1 MHLWISQSSSFPESR
16 LAVQAQERG
25 VIISFPRYFT
35 FPAFPTFPTFPFW
48 LCQNSLKPWPSRNS
62 EFSHEKWWIFP
73 YQHSQPLLTF
83 HFPMV
88 FPWFSHGCGRVF
100 VLNRPKSTQ
109 ILCTD
114 GTPIGN
120 LQLLQD
126 CHQVLEALA
135 LSPCWGNTE
144 TIKINQ

>member
-1 MHLWISQSSSFPESR
+1 MKNGGIFPY
-16 LAVQAQERG
+16 L
-25 VIISFPRYFT
+25 
-35 FPAFPTFPTFPFW
+35 
-48 LCQNSLKPWPSRNS
+48 
-62 EFSHEKWWIFP
+62 P

-88 FPWFSHGCGRVF
+88 FPWFSGRVF

-126 CHQVLEALA
+126 RHQVLAALA
-135 LSPCWGNTE
+135 LSPCRGDTE
-144 TIKINQ
+144 TINMSIWCQ